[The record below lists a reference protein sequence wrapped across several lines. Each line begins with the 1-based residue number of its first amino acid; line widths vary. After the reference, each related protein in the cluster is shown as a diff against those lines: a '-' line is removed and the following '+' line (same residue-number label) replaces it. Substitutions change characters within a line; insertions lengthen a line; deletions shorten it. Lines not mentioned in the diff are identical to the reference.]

1 MNTIAIILPLYD
13 RPDFAIRFLDFYN
26 RKKCKFS
33 FYIPD
38 GSKKKFFT
46 QKYLERKF
54 RNLKIIY
61 KSYPY
66 DKNFYMFIKKMN
78 SISKIIREK
87 YIMLIADDDFFN
99 LEFIKKAKKY
109 LDKNKEFSLVAGLI
123 KNIRVI
129 LPFKSINDH
138 GYVLIQKSIQYSQ
151 YGSIFE
157 DVSSNNKEKRLKNF
171 LMTLPY
177 ESLIRSSVFKKIFS
191 LAKEFKVQN
200 SFELTWFMNFIPL
213 AIGKKKQLKLLSQ
226 IRQCNTY
233 TGLGQ
238 HDMLYNTGASRTR
251 YLKFLKM
258 LENKKI
264 ITFKITNL
272 LKKNIDNNIL
282 DIIDKK
288 NMDKKYNFL
297 KIKIIIL
304 YIIF

>member
-1 MNTIAIILPLYD
+1 MD
-13 RPDFAIRFLDFYN
+13 
-26 RKKCKFS
+26 
-33 FYIPD
+33 
-38 GSKKKFFT
+38 
-46 QKYLERKF
+46 
-54 RNLKIIY
+54 
-61 KSYPY
+61 
-66 DKNFYMFIKKMN
+66 
-78 SISKIIREK
+78 
-87 YIMLIADDDFFN
+87 
-99 LEFIKKAKKY
+99 
-109 LDKNKEFSLVAGLI
+109 
-123 KNIRVI
+123 
-129 LPFKSINDH
+129 
-138 GYVLIQKSIQYSQ
+138 QYSKM
-151 YGSIFE
+151 YH
-157 DVSSNNKEKRLKNF
+157 NNKEKRLKNF

-213 AIGKKKQLKLLSQ
+213 VIGKKKQLKLLSQ

-258 LENKKI
+258 LNNKKI

-288 NMDKKYNFL
+288 IW
-297 KIKIIIL
+297 IKV
-304 YIIF
+304 